1 MGAVTACLACRSL
14 KSKCQR
20 ATVDETCRR
29 CSRLGV
35 ACESIPRRLGRKLG
49 SKNVPKDGDGKDKRS
64 RSHDD
69 RSSSEASSYR
79 PTKER
84 RLSHWQREESPAED
98 GSPSPE
104 SPMSDDRPTS
114 PFSNMLNILSRVAND
129 MPRDSKPLGA
139 GESPSLPFDREKFLD
154 LYRQASGTLDP
165 DPFMGMAVL
174 EQGLDQLFGGQ
185 EQDTDIE
192 QGEEGIYARID
203 QPRRDLEPHLDP
215 VTNGLITERE
225 ARDLLSVYWS
235 RCHPITRILDP
246 KIHTMDY
253 MRATSC
259 GLFTSVLQVA
269 AQCLPVSQHSAGIV
283 ARLDNHIDTLYQII
297 ARKGMQSL
305 ELCQSM
311 LIHNTYIRANKQHQT
326 WPNVSMS
333 IGMAL
338 ETRLEINTLPA
349 YMFDDPIYAHISPER
364 KRRNIQRFWLV
375 LTDSDKKM
383 SFIRGRRPLLRDNVI
398 PSMLNLDK
406 WYQEADALPCD
417 VVSCSSYAFQNSA
430 ATLQRNIQRT
440 MVSQSAFTFQMHMKR
455 VDDTLNQWRKTWY
468 NRLSRDDQIR
478 AEHDLRA
485 TRFALLMTP
494 YEHRLNTGDMKEIE
508 HDECLV
514 AGLDL
519 CKDAIP
525 FLGGAVRNITPG
537 RLYLVGYVSLCTLR
551 IMDATSK
558 DEGGHTPDISVFH
571 LSILSALSSRLRD
584 IKAHPNI
591 AVIGSVLGRRLLCAC
606 RKVAASTLGVAMDVP
621 TPISEDALNLLGQGM
636 PGPGATDLSGIV
648 RGDVPES
655 LGGIGSLGPLDLAFS
670 FDFTHLGDI
679 NPFLENDFTDFSSIP
694 FGSLPPAY

>member
-20 ATVDETCRR
+20 TTVDDTCRR

-49 SKNVPKDGDGKDKRS
+49 SKNVPKDGDGKRKRS
-64 RSHDD
+64 TSLQDD
-69 RSSSEASSYR
+69 GSSSAGSSYPVKGRR
-79 PTKER
+79 P
-84 RLSHWQREESPAED
+84 SHWLREESPAED
-98 GSPSPE
+98 GSPAPE
-104 SPMSDDRPTS
+104 TPMSNERPPS

-129 MPRDSKPLGA
+129 MPRASKPLGTA
-139 GESPSLPFDREKFLD
+139 ESPGLPFDREKFLD

-185 EQDTDIE
+185 ERDTDIQ
-192 QGEEGIYARID
+192 QGEEVIYARID

-215 VTNGLITERE
+215 VISGLVTERE

-246 KIHTMDY
+246 EIHTIDY
-253 MRATSC
+253 LRATSC

-283 ARLDNHIDTLYQII
+283 ARLDNHLDSLYQTVS
-297 ARKGMQSL
+297 RKGMQSL

-311 LIHNTYIRANKQHQT
+311 LIHNVYIRANKQHQT
-326 WPNVSMS
+326 WPNVSMT

-375 LTDSDKKM
+375 LTEADRKM
-383 SFIRGRRPLLRDNVI
+383 SFIRGRRPLLRDNMI
-398 PSMLNLDK
+398 PSIHNLEK
-406 WYQEADALPCD
+406 WCQEADALPCD
-417 VVSCSSYAFQNSA
+417 VVSCASYAFHSA
-430 ATLQRNIQRT
+430 VATLQRNIQRI
-440 MVSQSAFTFQMHMKR
+440 MVSQSEFTFVMHMKR
-455 VDDTLNQWRKTWY
+455 VDDTLDGWRKTWFS
-468 NRLSRDDQIR
+468 RLQQDDQMR

-494 YEHRLNTGDMKEIE
+494 YEHSLNTGKMKEIE
-508 HDECLV
+508 HDECLI

-525 FLGGAVRNITPG
+525 FLGTAVQNITPG
-537 RLYLVGYVSLCTLR
+537 RLYLIGYVSLCTLR
-551 IMDATSK
+551 IMDATPRN
-558 DEGGHTPDISVFH
+558 EGGHTPDISVFH
-571 LSILSALSSRLRD
+571 LSIISALSSRLRD

-591 AVIGSVLGRRLLCAC
+591 ALIGSVLGRRLLCAC
-606 RKVAASTLGVAMDVP
+606 RKVAASTLGPAIDHS
-621 TPISEDALNLLGQGM
+621 TPMLDDSLALLQNL
-636 PGPGATDLSGIV
+636 PGAGATDLVGV
-648 RGDVPES
+648 ERGDVPET

-679 NPFLENDFTDFSSIP
+679 NSFLENDFTDFSSIP
-694 FGSLPPAY
+694 FVPLPPAY